1 MSETSARPSIRW
13 GAVAI
18 GAMAGLVVALLAF
31 IFLGISGLVAPG
43 RGEILLLFI
52 QFLSLVVAGYVAGRL
67 SDAAEVHGGLAGLL
81 SAFVSGII
89 SVTSSS
95 VPLAGIIT
103 LTVVA
108 AVLGSAG
115 GVLARRQRNATEQ
128 PAEQS
133 E

>member
-1 MSETSARPSIRW
+1 M
-13 GAVAI
+13 
-18 GAMAGLVVALLAF
+18 ALLAF
-31 IFLGISGLVAPG
+31 IFLGISGAVAPG
-43 RGEILLLFI
+43 RGEIILLFI

-67 SDAAEVHGGLAGLL
+67 SDAPEIHGGLAALL
-81 SAFVSGII
+81 SAFVSGLI
-89 SVTSSS
+89 SVTSSN

-103 LTVVA
+103 LTLVA

-115 GVLARRQRNATEQ
+115 GVLARWQRNATEQ

>member
-1 MSETSARPSIRW
+1 MNERSSRPTIRW

-31 IFLGISGLVAPG
+31 IFLGISGAVAPG

-67 SDAAEVHGGLAGLL
+67 SDAAEVHGGLAALL
-81 SAFVSGII
+81 SAFVSGLI
-89 SVTSSS
+89 SVTSTD

-103 LTVVA
+103 LTLVA
-108 AVLGSAG
+108 VVLGSSG
-115 GVLARRQRNATEQ
+115 GVLARWQRNAAEQ
-128 PAEQS
+128 TAEQS
-133 E
+133 D

>member
-1 MSETSARPSIRW
+1 MSDGSRWPTIRW

-18 GAMAGLVVALLAF
+18 GAMAGLVVGLLAF
-31 IFLGISGLVAPG
+31 IVLGVSGLVAPG
-43 RGEILLLFI
+43 RGEILLLFV

-67 SDAAEVHGGLAGLL
+67 SDTSEVHGGLAALL

-89 SVTSSS
+89 SVTSTS

-103 LTVVA
+103 LTLVA

-115 GVLARRQRNATEQ
+115 GVLARWQQDATED
-128 PAEQS
+128 S
-133 E
+133 

>member
-1 MSETSARPSIRW
+1 MTGGRRWPTIRW

-31 IFLGISGLVAPG
+31 ILLGISGLVAPD

-67 SDAAEVHGGLAGLL
+67 TDAAEIHGGLAALL
-81 SAFVSGII
+81 SALVSGLI
-89 SVTSSS
+89 SVTSTQ

-103 LTVVA
+103 LTLVA
-108 AVLGSAG
+108 AILGSAG
-115 GVLARRQRNATEQ
+115 GVLARWQRDATEQ
-128 PAEQS
+128 STDA
-133 E
+133 